1 MAIIREMD
9 IVEEQLDK
17 AKKILVDS
25 QKMVKKMQDIVFCM
39 QVEANELKEEL
50 ELRQSKLEVEIHE

>member
-9 IVEEQLDK
+9 IVEEQVDK
-17 AKKILVDS
+17 AKQILKQS
-25 QKMVKKMQDIVFCM
+25 REMVQQMQNIVFCM
-39 QVEANELKEEL
+39 EVEVAELKKEL